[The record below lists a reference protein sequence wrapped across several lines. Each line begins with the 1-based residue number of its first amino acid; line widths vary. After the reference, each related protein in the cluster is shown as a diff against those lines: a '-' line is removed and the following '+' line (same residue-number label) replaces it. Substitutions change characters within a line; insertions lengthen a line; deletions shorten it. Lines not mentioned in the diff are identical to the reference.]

1 MNNYDSHLS
10 PAAQRVA
17 NAFRY
22 ACIGEPKTFET
33 NIRALAN
40 AIRQIVLEY
49 GTTRESEWLIKAND
63 LLDVANEL
71 EKADDAN

>member
-1 MNNYDSHLS
+1 MNNLNCHLS
-10 PAAQRVA
+10 PDVQRVV

-22 ACIGEPKTFET
+22 ACIGETDM
-33 NIRALAN
+33 RALAS
-40 AIRQIVLEY
+40 AIKQIVLEY